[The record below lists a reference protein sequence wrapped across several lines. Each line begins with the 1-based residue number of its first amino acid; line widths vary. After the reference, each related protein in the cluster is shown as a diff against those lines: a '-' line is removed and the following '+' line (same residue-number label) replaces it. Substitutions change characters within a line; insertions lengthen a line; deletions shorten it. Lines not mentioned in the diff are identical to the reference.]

1 MALIPRTPPK
11 ALPGAYIQTPAFNKF
26 QTGSMP
32 QPAFR
37 SVPAPLQQQQNGPK
51 SGGQA
56 LSVQPQQRYTV
67 GKSTAGDLKPIE
79 RAARSLNETLNQESR
94 YPEIDSYVGREC
106 FGASRRLLQGSLSLQ
121 RAFLPTMTF
130 RHSLHGLRF
139 RGPKFTPSLTKSSNN
154 TTELKFR
161 LRWGFSRT

>member
-1 MALIPRTPPK
+1 MSLIPQTPPK

-26 QTGSMP
+26 QAGFIP

-37 SVPAPLQQQQNGPK
+37 SIPAPLQQQQNGPK

-56 LSVQPQQRYTV
+56 LSVQLQQRYTV
-67 GKSTAGDLKPIE
+67 GKSTVGDLKPIE
-79 RAARSLNETLNQESR
+79 RAARSINETLNQESR
-94 YPEIDSYVGREC
+94 YPEIDSYIGREC
-106 FGASRRLLQGSLSLQ
+106 FGASGRLLQGSLNLQ
-121 RAFLPTMTF
+121 RAYLPTMTS

-139 RGPKFTPSLTKSSNN
+139 RGPKLTPSRTKSSNN
-154 TTELKFR
+154 TIELKFR

>member
-1 MALIPRTPPK
+1 MSLIPQTPPK

-26 QTGSMP
+26 QMGSNS

-51 SGGQA
+51 LGGQA
-56 LSVQPQQRYTV
+56 LSVQPQQTQSI

-79 RAARSLNETLNQESR
+79 RAARSINETLNQESR
-94 YPEIDSYVGREC
+94 YPELDNYIGREC
-106 FGASRRLLQGSLSLQ
+106 SGASRRLLHGSLGLQ
-121 RAFLPTMTF
+121 RVFLPTMTS
-130 RHSLHGLRF
+130 RHSPHGLRF
-139 RGPKFTPSLTKSSNN
+139 RGPKSTPSLTKSSNN
-154 TTELKFR
+154 TIEPKFQ